1 MIRILLATLLSA
13 IALVQIS
20 AQKNSS
26 NTPNLLQNGNFSKG
40 TESWEIFL
48 TDPKSPIKAHI
59 IERGDSYEKYGLA
72 DNYVGTNFVELDSKS
87 AVEQKVS
94 SKASEPHVLIF
105 AYAHR
110 PDAGDKQLIVEING
124 KAIWTKT
131 VKNDSEA
138 GTFTYKIIKFV
149 PETSKISVALYAVSL
164 NGDGEKGV
172 LITDVLVNE
181 EPTVDLKLFYEY

>member
-20 AQKNSS
+20 AQKNSG

-40 TESWEIFL
+40 TESWEVFL
-48 TDPKSPIKAHI
+48 TDPKAPIKAHI

-87 AVEQKVS
+87 AISQKTAT
-94 SKASEPHVLIF
+94 KAGEPHVLVF

-110 PDAGDKQLIVEING
+110 PEAGDKQLIVEING

-131 VKNDSEA
+131 VKNTSEA

-149 PETSKISVALYAVSL
+149 PDSNNTSVALYAVSL
-164 NGDGEKGV
+164 GGDGEKGV
-172 LITDVLVNE
+172 LVTDVLINE